1 MIKKSL
7 IEAIELA
14 EHQEIERIGRLR
26 NAKNRGEVIQMP
38 PLHIAPV
45 DVHREYEKE
54 NMEAKE
60 MPEIYKRATTT
71 ADRLQ
76 EQI

>member
-54 NMEAKE
+54 NMAAKDMAE
-60 MPEIYKRATTT
+60 G
-71 ADRLQ
+71 
-76 EQI
+76 